1 MVTKS
6 RKAKSP
12 SKKSTS
18 KSSKSTSGS
27 GPEPRGDDGYI
38 RLRTMIDS
46 LECGSIRYY
55 LQGANPVEKR
65 ARLKKLETDL
75 MPIVDWL
82 WHQTGA
88 VKQSARMA
96 TFAADDV
103 VCPDGYTNCHGCC
116 VPYPCPDKQG

>member
-6 RKAKSP
+6 TKAKS
-12 SKKSTS
+12 SGKKTTS

-27 GPEPRGDDGYI
+27 GPDSRGYDGYV

-55 LQGANPVEKR
+55 LQGANPAERR

-88 VKQSARMA
+88 VKRTARVA
-96 TFAADDV
+96 SFAADDV
-103 VCPDGYTNCHGCC
+103 ICPEGYVNCHGCC
-116 VPYPCPDKQG
+116 VPNQCPDKQG

>member
-1 MVTKS
+1 MVTKAS
-6 RKAKSP
+6 KTKSP
-12 SKKSTS
+12 SKKAS
-18 KSSKSTSGS
+18 KASKSTATG
-27 GPEPRGDDGYI
+27 GNDGYI

-55 LQGANPVEKR
+55 LQGATPEERR
-65 ARLKKLETDL
+65 ARLKQLESDL

-82 WHQTGA
+82 WHQTGPTKRA
-88 VKQSARMA
+88 ARVV

-103 VCPDGYTNCHGCC
+103 GCPEGYVNCHGCC